1 MAATPSFAART
12 AIELAIEN
20 RDSNNDLVLR
30 DAGLEQI
37 PIYNAFNPV
46 QARGATTALN
56 RAKTGLGS
64 DGFAIGEMSYAVSGE
79 IYVFGSGIANL
90 PPAYFQIVRACGF
103 KEIRLASI
111 AGGSSSLTATSGG
124 SDGHLTANDGGSTP
138 GYSYKYTLLYKADGT
153 TPATTLAEAAFESRL
168 STTTGTDATVATDAH
183 IVVAVLPST
192 GIKRV
197 YRTKANH
204 AGSTDPRDYRYVG
217 SVASGVTTMTD
228 YLADYNLG
236 QTAPLPGVEAV
247 GSFAAAT
254 SPGGSL
260 DLTTAYRYRFSVLY
274 DRYGHPIKVGTIYD
288 ADGSTVLATLSDE
301 TADQAADRAAYEA
314 ILPISAAVTGTTAT
328 TDQSL
333 VLNFTGVTAGV
344 RRVYRQE
351 GGVGASAPYYF
362 VANVADT
369 ATTNALDDGLDDAT
383 LVTHHQMYDTQV
395 SGTSRPDKAIYLPV
409 SEYLDFDAMT
419 FKCYLDSRRYPVK
432 SARGTMDFEGTV
444 GGNFLGRFTLEGIYG
459 SSTKVANPTLAS
471 NPGAPPQICNIEL
484 QVTPESAP
492 TTDRTLRVSR
502 FGISFGR
509 QPAPR
514 RDANAP
520 CDNTGL
526 LEYMISNPADPRLTA
541 TFEVPKEIGTSDD
554 TDWINDFKASEFYA
568 FRFHIG
574 NDAREKVYFTNWSPW
589 MERRFL
595 AQLAEPPQFESDG
608 ENGIRN
614 FSGNWALTERTGIDA
629 SMFVLRHEV

>member
-12 AIELAIEN
+12 AIALGIEN
-20 RDSNNDLVLR
+20 RDASNDLVIR

-79 IYVFGSGIANL
+79 VYVFGSGIANL

-111 AGGSSSLTATSGG
+111 DAPAASPVSAESASGGYMKMVAGGY
-124 SDGHLTANDGGSTP
+124 
-138 GYSYKYTLLYKADGT
+138 GYAYTVLYKANGT
-153 TPATTLAEAAFESRL
+153 DEATTLAEAAFESKL
-168 STTTGTDATVATDAH
+168 SAKFVDASPDTSDTGDDTEANWLGSAALSGLPTD
-183 IVVAVLPST
+183 
-192 GIKRV
+192 GIKRI
-197 YRTKANH
+197 YRTAAGGGSATLDPAN
-204 AGSTDPRDYRYVG
+204 YQYVG
-217 SVASGVTTMTD
+217 SVADGSTTFTD
-228 YLADYNLG
+228 TLADKNRG
-236 QTAPLPGVEAV
+236 QRGVFPGVEAV
-247 GSFAAAT
+247 GSFAPTEAA
-254 SPGGSL
+254 GGSL
-260 DLTTAYRYRFSVLY
+260 DLLGTYRYRFSVLY
-274 DRYGHPIKVGTIYD
+274 DKDGNLITVG
-288 ADGSTVLATLSDE
+288 SDE

-314 ILPISAAVTGTTAT
+314 LLPVADAVSETLTSSNRSC
-328 TDQSL
+328 DVS
-333 VLNFTGVTAGV
+333 FTGVAAGV
-344 RRVYRQE
+344 RRLYRQDN
-351 GGVGASAPYYF
+351 GVATSAPYYF
-362 VANVADT
+362 VANVAH
-369 ATTNALDDGLDDAT
+369 NASTYNDGLADAT
-383 LVTHHQMYDTQV
+383 LLTRHQLYDTQV
-395 SGTSRPDKAIYLPV
+395 SGVSRPDKGIYVPV

-419 FKCYLDSRRYPVK
+419 FQCYLDSRKYPVK

-459 SSTKVANPTLAS
+459 TSTKVANPTLAS
-471 NPGAPPQICNIEL
+471 NPGAPPQICAIEL
-484 QVTPESAP
+484 QITPESAP

-502 FGISFGR
+502 FGLSFGR

-514 RDANAP
+514 RDANAS

-526 LEYMISNPADPRLTA
+526 VEYMISNPADPRLTA
-541 TFEVPKEIGTSDD
+541 TFEVPKEIGTGDD
-554 TDWINDFKASEFYA
+554 TDWIDDFKTSEFYA

-574 NDAREKVYFTNWSPW
+574 TDAREKVYFTNWAPW

-608 ENGIRN
+608 ENGIRM
-614 FSGNWALTERTGIDA
+614 FAANWALTERTGIDA
-629 SMFVLRHEV
+629 SWISLRHEV